1 MTKPIKIFLLGV
13 LVIVLM
19 LVRYL
24 EKDLFYDPLL
34 VFFKDDYTTQA
45 LPELQSG
52 KLVLNVVFRYLINT
66 LLSLA
71 ILWVLFKKREIL
83 KIASFLY
90 VILFLIL
97 LIPYCYF
104 VFYSDSQD
112 YLPLFYIRRFLIQPI
127 FLLIFIP
134 AFYFKRN
141 A

>member
-71 ILWVLFKKREIL
+71 ILWVLFKKRSI
-83 KIASFLY
+83 
-90 VILFLIL
+90 
-97 LIPYCYF
+97 
-104 VFYSDSQD
+104 
-112 YLPLFYIRRFLIQPI
+112 
-127 FLLIFIP
+127 
-134 AFYFKRN
+134 
-141 A
+141 